1 MKRPNTTTVLLAV
14 VAVLL
19 ALNLIATTSPAA
31 DNDANASPPAPYIVK
46 LLPRSS
52 LEYVRVWSD
61 GRADTINRSDGTCD
75 YEVSSAF
82 GPVEHPF
89 PVVDAALG
97 SNHDVP
103 DVMMTFGDGRVDL
116 IGGGPPRRCT
126 IAGIGTPSLC
136 IGDVDRNGTVGIED
150 FLLVLAEWGCQ

>member
-1 MKRPNTTTVLLAV
+1 MLTVI
-14 VAVLL
+14 AVLL
-19 ALNLIATTSPAA
+19 GVNLIATTSPAA
-31 DNDANASPPAPYIVK
+31 DNDAPASANVPTDPYIVK

-75 YEVSSAF
+75 YELSSAF

-89 PVVDAALG
+89 PVVDATFG
-97 SNHDVP
+97 SNHN
-103 DVMMTFGDGRVDL
+103 TFGVMLTFEDGRVDL

-126 IAGIGTPSLC
+126 IAGIGTPSFC
-136 IGDVDRNGTVGIED
+136 IGHVDRNGRNVSMRMRR
-150 FLLVLAEWGCQ
+150 A